1 MSQEQK
7 PVTTIL
13 LIEADTSLRRL
24 IALGLQHRGLRVIE
38 TGSPANLPDCDGQQV
53 DLLVLDIDSGTKR
66 NWSFLEMARLH
77 PDLSTLPIVVLAWE
91 GELIPAS
98 HPQAPAATATT
109 EQVVCLAKP
118 FDARILHET
127 INRLLAARAAQE
139 AARRARAEAIL
150 LASYAEQ
157 SAPSIWPVVTAAGLL
172 LAVVGLMLQ
181 IALVIPGILIVIV
194 ALLLWTLDTKP
205 RARLQPDEQPM
216 LTRA

>member
-7 PVTTIL
+7 PATTIL

-24 IALGLQHRGLRVIE
+24 IALGLQHRGLHVIE
-38 TGSPANLPDCDGQQV
+38 ASSPANLPDCDTQQV

-98 HPQAPAATATT
+98 HPQSPVVAAAT

-127 INRLLAARAAQE
+127 INQLLAARAAQE

-150 LASYAEQ
+150 LASYSTQ

-172 LAVVGLMLQ
+172 LTVVGLMLQ
-181 IALVIPGILIVIV
+181 VALVASGFLIVII
-194 ALLLWTLDTKP
+194 ALLLWTLGTKP
-205 RARLQPDEQPM
+205 QARLRADEQPM